1 MKKKEVINSLQMY
14 MIHLVM
20 LIVFWGGLLRTNW

>member
-1 MKKKEVINSLQMY
+1 MIKGVHLMKKKEVINGLQMY

-20 LIVFWGGLLRTNW
+20 LIVFW